1 MTESTATSVWHGS
14 LREGRGRT
22 SFGTGA
28 LPEVAATWVARA
40 GSPDDGTTPEE
51 LLAAAH
57 ATCYGMALAGGLGRA
72 GHLPEELRVQATCT
86 FDPAAVRITAMDLVV
101 DAAVPGIDAAG
112 LRAAASAAKDGCPVS
127 KALAGNVEI
136 SLRATL
142 R

>member
-1 MTESTATSVWHGS
+1 MTESSATSVWHGS

-28 LPEVAATWVARA
+28 LPEVAATWTARA
-40 GSPDDGTTPEE
+40 GTPDDGTTPEE

-57 ATCYGMALAGGLGRA
+57 ATCYGMALAGGLSRT
-72 GHLPEELRVQATCT
+72 GHPPEELRVRATCT
-86 FDPAAVRITAMDLVV
+86 FDPTAIGITSMVLVV
-101 DAAVPGIDAAG
+101 DGAVPGIDTAG
-112 LRAAASAAKDGCPVS
+112 FQAAASAAKDGCPVS

-136 SLRATL
+136 TLRATL